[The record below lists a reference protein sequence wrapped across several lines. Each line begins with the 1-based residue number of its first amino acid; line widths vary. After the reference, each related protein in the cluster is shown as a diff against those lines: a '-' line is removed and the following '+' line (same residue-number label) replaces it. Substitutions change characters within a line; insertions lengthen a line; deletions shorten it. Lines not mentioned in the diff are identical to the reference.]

1 MGNGLNLWK
10 MRNITLD
17 GEIIIFK
24 ALALSKTVYLI
35 LTISF
40 SKQVY
45 WRYTKNTISLYL
57 KQLDP

>member
-45 WRYTKNTISLYL
+45 
-57 KQLDP
+57 